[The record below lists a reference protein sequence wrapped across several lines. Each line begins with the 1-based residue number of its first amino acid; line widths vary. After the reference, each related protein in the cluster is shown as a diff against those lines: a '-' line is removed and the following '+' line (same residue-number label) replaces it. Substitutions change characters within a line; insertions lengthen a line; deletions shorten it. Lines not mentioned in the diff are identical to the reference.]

1 MTVGDASRD
10 NHRRTAGGEDIREA
24 GERMSGTSAHARPAG
39 GPQSADS
46 SSLQARLDERYG
58 RRPRP
63 GRRRL
68 LVALLAA
75 VVAVAAAWAVW
86 AAFALT
92 RSSLTWTDAGADV
105 TGTTAVRVS
114 FVVRAAPG
122 THLVC
127 AVRATDDTGAV
138 VGWLDVPVVAP
149 SSGTAT
155 PTVTVPTSQPATGG
169 GVASC
174 ARR

>member
-24 GERMSGTSAHARPAG
+24 GERMSGTSAHVRPAG
-39 GPQSADS
+39 DPQSADS

-68 LVALLAA
+68 LVALLAV

-127 AVRATDDTGAV
+127 AVRATDDTGV

-149 SSGTAT
+149 SSGAAT
-155 PTVTVPTSQPATGG
+155 QTVTVPTSQPATGG